1 MTIRVVLMG
10 VIAAVAGE
18 KELVLPGDLGVT
30 LREVLDRLETRYGEE
45 FARRVFRSQMPPRPL
60 QMHTRIFVN
69 GTLVGDDTLDRPL
82 PGDGAGSAS
91 PEVLIYL
98 LPAATGG

>member
-1 MTIRVVLMG
+1 MG
-10 VIAAVAGE
+10 VIGAVTGE
-18 KELVLPGDLGVT
+18 KDLSFPAAPSVT
-30 LREVLDRLETRYGEE
+30 LREVLDLLESRYGPE
-45 FARRVFRSQMPPRPL
+45 FGRRLFRSQVPPRPL

-69 GTLVGDDTLDRPL
+69 GNVVDDEKLDRPL
-82 PGDGAGSAS
+82 TSDGGETES